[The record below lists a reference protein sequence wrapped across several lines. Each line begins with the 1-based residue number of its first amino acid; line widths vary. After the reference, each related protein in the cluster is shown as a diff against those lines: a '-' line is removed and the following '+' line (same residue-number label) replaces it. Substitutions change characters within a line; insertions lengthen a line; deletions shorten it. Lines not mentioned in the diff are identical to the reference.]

1 MELRLVP
8 DAGPIPSKSTAEK
21 LARLSKIRY
30 CKMRKKVVDQFG
42 TTRFICEPVCTP
54 PCGQESV
61 RHRSSIEP
69 KRSAVLLDP
78 HPLWLEALQPVLTS
92 LNVEVVG
99 KAFVVEW
106 ALSLIET
113 HKPDIFLVDTS
124 MQGTTRGP
132 DLVRAARQLVPSLHV
147 IALCSSSNPA
157 DIDAAFEAGAVAYVV
172 KTARAEDVAATIRQV
187 FHHSIF
193 FAPVRV
199 EGPGHAPADVTAP
212 APVRIKGTLPARHA
226 KRAPAE
232 EEGAPLTRR
241 EREILALVAEGYSNR
256 ELAKILWV
264 TEQTVK
270 FHLSN
275 IYRKVGA
282 SNRTEASRWAH
293 AHQIVKTG
301 ESTP

>member
-1 MELRLVP
+1 
-8 DAGPIPSKSTAEK
+8 
-21 LARLSKIRY
+21 
-30 CKMRKKVVDQFG
+30 MRQ
-42 TTRFICEPVCTP
+42 
-54 PCGQESV
+54 
-61 RHRSSIEP
+61 RSSIEP

-78 HPLWLEALQPVLTS
+78 HPLWLEALQSVLTS
-92 LNVEVVG
+92 LNVAVVG
-99 KAFVVEW
+99 KAFVAER

-113 HKPDIFLVDTS
+113 HKPDIFLVDTA
-124 MQGTTRGP
+124 MNGATGGP
-132 DLVRAARQLVPSLHV
+132 ALVRAARQLVPSLHV
-147 IALCSSSNPA
+147 IALCGSSEPA
-157 DIDAAFEAGAVAYVV
+157 DIAAAFEAGAVAYVV

-199 EGPGHAPADVTAP
+199 DGTVQAPVNVTA
-212 APVRIKGTLPARHA
+212 APLLINGTSHARHA

-293 AHQIVKTG
+293 AHQIVNSG
-301 ESTP
+301 EPTS